1 MLLAWSITAGRGGA
15 GAGSDGKTG
24 GTIVAEN
31 QNSNR
36 KNENVRRANRIIQT
50 RSFVLMILMG
60 VVMFVLLFFRLFDLQ
75 ITRHEELQGK
85 AVNQQTRRTVV
96 TANRGTIYDAGGNI
110 LAISSSAETIIL
122 SPLEIDNAVN
132 DTEDPVSW
140 TKESL
145 AAGLAEILGK
155 DASAIRKRMD
165 NVKSQYEVIQL
176 RADEDTAAKV
186 RSYVDENKIA
196 GVHLVADTKRY
207 YPYGSLAAQVIGF
220 VGDENTGLYGL
231 ESYYEKELEG
241 QSGLVI
247 SSKDQAEND
256 MLYTYEQYF
265 AAKNGSDLTLT
276 LDTTIQYYLEKGIES
291 MVDKFSAANGA
302 SGIVMDAKTGGVLAM
317 ASYPNYDLNDFLT
330 VSDQTL
336 QERIERGEST
346 VADMQLLQWR
356 NKALNDTYEPGSTF
370 KILTLSAALEE
381 GVVDKTTTVNCGG
394 SVNISGYTI
403 HCSNKNGH
411 GLQTLVQSVG
421 NSCNPAFIN
430 YGLRIGSEKFYEY
443 MRSFGLM
450 NTTGIDLGGEAVGVF
465 AADSSFTQ
473 LDLACYAFGQNFTV
487 TPLALIAAQAA
498 CINGGYLHTPY
509 LVERITDSDGNVTYR
524 HDDTPV
530 RQVISEQT
538 SATVR
543 ECLEYVVA
551 SGTGKNGQVAG
562 YRIGGKTGTADK
574 GQTGDVVVSFLCFAP
589 ADDPQVIMLIT
600 MDTPSRATG
609 TYVSGGNMVAPT
621 ASTVM
626 AEILPYL
633 GVEPSYSAEELLGM
647 DTTVP
652 NVIGMSV
659 EEAKAKLKDRALS
672 YKIVGDGETITDQTP
687 AGGAII
693 PGKSSVILYAGEEK
707 STGKCVV
714 PHLIG
719 KTPSEANTTATAAG
733 LLIRFSGTTGSES
746 SSVRVLSQSIDEG
759 TEVEAGTVITVQLGD
774 TSVTD

>member
-1 MLLAWSITAGRGGA
+1 MAA
-15 GAGSDGKTG
+15 
-24 GTIVAEN
+24 N
-31 QNSNR
+31 QNPNR
-36 KNENVRRANRIIQT
+36 KSESIRRANRIIQT

-75 ITRHEELQGK
+75 ITRHEELQSK

-96 TANRGTIYDAGGNI
+96 TASRGTIYDTAGNI

-122 SPLEIDNAVN
+122 SPLEINNALN
-132 DTEDPVSW
+132 DTENPVTW
-140 TKESL
+140 TKDSL

-155 DASAIRKRMD
+155 DAASIRKRMD
-165 NVKSQYEVIQL
+165 NVKSQYELIQL
-176 RADEDTAAKV
+176 RADEEVAARV
-186 RSYVDENKIA
+186 RAYVEENKIS

-220 VGDENTGLYGL
+220 VGDDNTGLYGL
-231 ESYYEKELEG
+231 EAYYEEELEG

-247 SSKDQAEND
+247 SAKDQAEND

-276 LDTTIQYYLEKGIES
+276 LDTTIQYYLEKGLEA
-291 MVDKFSAANGA
+291 MTDKFSAANGA
-302 SGIVMDAKTGGVLAM
+302 SGIVMNAKTGGIMAM
-317 ASYPNYDLNDFLT
+317 ASYPNYDLNDFLA

-336 QERIERGEST
+336 QERIERGENT
-346 VADMQLLQWR
+346 LAEMQLLQWR

-381 GVVDKTTTVNCGG
+381 GVVDKTTTVNCSG

-430 YGLRIGSEKFYEY
+430 YGLRVGNEKFYEY

-487 TPLALIAAQAA
+487 TPLTLIAAQAA
-498 CINGGYLHTPY
+498 CVNGGYLHTPY
-509 LVERITDSDGNVTYR
+509 LVERIADSDGNVTYR
-524 HDDTPV
+524 HDSTPV

-633 GVEPSYSAEELLGM
+633 GIEPSYSAEELLGM

-652 NVIGMSV
+652 NVIGSTV
-659 EEAKAKLKDRALS
+659 EQAKEKLKERALS
-672 YKIVGDGETITDQTP
+672 YKIVGDGDTITDQTP

-693 PGKSSVILYAGEEK
+693 PGKSTVILYASAAK
-707 STGKCVV
+707 PTDKCVV
-714 PHLIG
+714 PHLLG
-719 KTPSEANTTATAAG
+719 KTPSEANTAATAAG

-746 SSVRVLSQSIDEG
+746 SSIRVLSQSIDEG
-759 TEVEAGTVITVQLGD
+759 TEVDAGTVITVQLGD

>member
-1 MLLAWSITAGRGGA
+1 MAA
-15 GAGSDGKTG
+15 
-24 GTIVAEN
+24 N
-31 QNSNR
+31 QNPNR
-36 KNENVRRANRIIQT
+36 KSESIRRANRIIQT

-60 VVMFVLLFFRLFDLQ
+60 LVMFVLLFFRLFDLQ
-75 ITRHEELQGK
+75 ITRHEELQSK

-96 TANRGTIYDAGGNI
+96 TASRGTIYDTAGNI

-122 SPLEIDNAVN
+122 SPLEINNALN
-132 DTEDPVSW
+132 DTENPVTW
-140 TKESL
+140 TKDSL

-155 DASAIRKRMD
+155 DAASIRKRMD
-165 NVKSQYEVIQL
+165 NVKSQYELIQL
-176 RADEDTAAKV
+176 RADEEVAAKV
-186 RSYVDENKIA
+186 RAYVEENKIS

-220 VGDENTGLYGL
+220 VGDDNTGLYGL
-231 ESYYEKELEG
+231 EAYYEEELEG

-247 SSKDQAEND
+247 SAKDQAEND

-276 LDTTIQYYLEKGIES
+276 LDTTIQYYLEKGLEA
-291 MVDKFSAANGA
+291 MTDKFSAANGA
-302 SGIVMDAKTGGVLAM
+302 SGIVMNAKTGGIMAM

-336 QERIERGEST
+336 QERIERGENT
-346 VADMQLLQWR
+346 LAEMQLLQWR

-381 GVVDKTTTVNCGG
+381 GVVDKTTTVNCSG

-430 YGLRIGSEKFYEY
+430 YGLRVGNEKFYEY

-487 TPLALIAAQAA
+487 TPLTLIAAQAA
-498 CINGGYLHTPY
+498 CVNGGYLHTPY

-524 HDDTPV
+524 HDSTPV

-633 GVEPSYSAEELLGM
+633 GIEPSYSAEELLGM

-652 NVIGMSV
+652 NVIGSTV
-659 EEAKAKLKDRALS
+659 EQAKEKLKERALS
-672 YKIVGDGETITDQTP
+672 YKIVGDGDTITDQTP

-693 PGKSSVILYAGEEK
+693 PGKSTVILYASAAK
-707 STGKCVV
+707 PTDKCVV
-714 PHLIG
+714 PHLLG
-719 KTPSEANTTATAAG
+719 KTPSEANTAATAAG

-746 SSVRVLSQSIDEG
+746 SAIRVLSQSIDEG
-759 TEVEAGTVITVQLGD
+759 TEVDAGTVITVQLGD